1 MNKPLQITLPLLAAA
16 LFALASAAQAQILPA
31 PNAEGVSTGHTHL
44 AVPDAAKHREIWK
57 SFGAVEHTSGRLQ
70 LLGFP
75 GMYILLAERE
85 PTAPSGETTANHIAF
100 SVQNYAVIKEKLEA
114 AGATYVVDNAETG
127 QILADLPDGVRVE
140 FLVIADQAEP
150 IVFHH
155 THLAAMDQA
164 GLRDWYIEVFGA
176 EVGERNGMP
185 SAVIPGGRVDVL
197 AARDG
202 NPKPTQGAAIDHIGF
217 EVADMAAF
225 AAKMARMGIPFSRG
239 PERVDAINLTIAFIT
254 DPVGTYIEI
263 TEGLDDA
270 E

>member
-1 MNKPLQITLPLLAAA
+1 MSRKLTLGLPLLAS
-16 LFALASAAQAQILPA
+16 LFITATAYAQVLPA
-31 PNAEGVSTGHTHL
+31 PNSEGVSTGHTHL

-57 SFGAVEHTSGRLQ
+57 SFGAVESTSGRLQ

-75 GMYILLAERE
+75 GMYILLTERE
-85 PTAPSGETTANHIAF
+85 PTAPSGETSANHIAF
-100 SVQNYAVIKEKLEA
+100 SVQNYADIKAKLDAVGVSYVI
-114 AGATYVVDNAETG
+114 DNADAG

-150 IVFHH
+150 ILFHH
-155 THLAAMDQA
+155 THLAAIDQA
-164 GLRDWYIEVFGA
+164 ALRDWYIDVFGA
-176 EVGERNGMP
+176 DTGERNGMP
-185 SAVIPGGRVDVL
+185 SAIVPGGRIDVL

-225 AAKMARMGIPFSRG
+225 AAKMERMGIPFNRA
-239 PERVDAINLTIAFIT
+239 PERIDAINLTIAFIT

-263 TEGLDDA
+263 TEGLDDV